1 MADLQLTRGKSLNSN
16 NMIFTFF
23 LLQNLWWAGIKK
35 GGRTNKL
42 NWGEENWTE
51 IWFHSVIENNYV
63 ETTLATTFLSIPKL
77 FLSNLLK
84 FPRVPEDFKLDA
96 ESNKHRLLQQRTTA
110 AAPFY
115 HSCPPV
121 NGKLPQY
128 RTIQSPSIW
137 ESYLV
142 PHY

>member
-16 NMIFTFF
+16 YMIFTFF

-63 ETTLATTFLSIPKL
+63 ETTLATTFISHSQIVSI
-77 FLSNLLK
+77 K
-84 FPRVPEDFKLDA
+84 FTQIPRGPGGF
-96 ESNKHRLLQQRTTA
+96 QTG
-110 AAPFY
+110 
-115 HSCPPV
+115 C
-121 NGKLPQY
+121 
-128 RTIQSPSIW
+128 TIK
-137 ESYLV
+137 
-142 PHY
+142 

>member
-1 MADLQLTRGKSLNSN
+1 MIKSEVSS
-16 NMIFTFF
+16 IKS
-23 LLQNLWWAGIKK
+23 WAAS
-35 GGRTNKL
+35 KL
-42 NWGEENWTE
+42 NWVEENWTE

-84 FPRVPEDFKLDA
+84 FPWVPEDFKLDA

-115 HSCPPV
+115 HSCSQLSMGNFRSTEQSV
-121 NGKLPQY
+121 TLDLEKLSG
-128 RTIQSPSIW
+128 SPLLRARDWIEGVYSNI
-137 ESYLV
+137 SGDV
-142 PHY
+142 F

>member
-1 MADLQLTRGKSLNSN
+1 MIKSEVSS
-16 NMIFTFF
+16 IKS
-23 LLQNLWWAGIKK
+23 WAAS
-35 GGRTNKL
+35 KL
-42 NWGEENWTE
+42 NWVEENWTE

-110 AAPFY
+110 AALFY
-115 HSCPPV
+115 HSCSQLSMDNFHSTKQYSHPRF
-121 NGKLPQY
+121 GKVIWFPTLEGEGFD
-128 RTIQSPSIW
+128 RRSVLKSIGRCVLN
-137 ESYLV
+137 S
-142 PHY
+142 